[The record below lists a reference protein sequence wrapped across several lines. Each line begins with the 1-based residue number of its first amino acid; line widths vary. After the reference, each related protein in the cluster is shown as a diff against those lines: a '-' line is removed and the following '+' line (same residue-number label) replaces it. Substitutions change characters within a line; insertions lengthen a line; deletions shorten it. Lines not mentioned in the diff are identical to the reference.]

1 MSQVVIDGYVLK
13 GSATMPQQR
22 RNMIDYM
29 VVCVND
35 YADRHGLTRTGA
47 FDYLLRNKGLDFLED
62 CYEAEHTLSLD
73 DALDDLDAVCKR
85 NEGVST

>member
-1 MSQVVIDGYVLK
+1 MVS
-13 GSATMPQQR
+13 

-35 YADRHGLTRTGA
+35 YADTHSLSRSAA
-47 FDYLLRNKGLDFLED
+47 FDYLKKYKGLDFLEE

-73 DALDDLDAVCKR
+73 EALSDLDAICKR
-85 NEGVST
+85 NEAVPA